1 MENVKDQK
9 CTINK
14 FWVKNK
20 IIQNVKDQ
28 SVKKPKVAIDVPEL
42 LQCRDSERDEVTT
55 PEILLKRKGRDYEMN
70 VSEKMTRKTTTDL
83 GFGEVGEDEKFMRQE
98 LCSYKKIRRFCL
110 GDDRSASL
118 YSSSLTIKT
127 IIIKRE
133 REKLFLCYRERKKIV
148 GFI

>member
-28 SVKKPKVAIDVPEL
+28 GAKNPKVAIDVLEL
-42 LQCRDSERDEVTT
+42 LQCRDNERYEVTT

-70 VSEKMTRKTTTDL
+70 QRVR
-83 GFGEVGEDEKFMRQE
+83 
-98 LCSYKKIRRFCL
+98 
-110 GDDRSASL
+110 GDDKEDYDRSEFWRSRRR
-118 YSSSLTIKT
+118 
-127 IIIKRE
+127 RE
-133 REKLFLCYRERKKIV
+133 VYAERALFI
-148 GFI
+148 